1 MTLLHVWPNAIPV
14 KNIYAPL
21 HGARVRILILSDFA
35 SAMIADKLLV
45 TTAMTHP
52 SWLEAVQWCV
62 LAGGRSLP
70 LLLLQRLRQ
79 QSVVTGVIVEVGTG
93 ILTDCVPRNVF
104 EQTFHN

>member
-1 MTLLHVWPNAIPV
+1 
-14 KNIYAPL
+14 
-21 HGARVRILILSDFA
+21 
-35 SAMIADKLLV
+35 MIADKLLV
-45 TTAMTHP
+45 TTTMTHP

-79 QSVVTGVIVEVGTG
+79 QSVVKGVIVEVGTG

>member
-1 MTLLHVWPNAIPV
+1 
-14 KNIYAPL
+14 
-21 HGARVRILILSDFA
+21 
-35 SAMIADKLLV
+35 MIADKLLV
-45 TTAMTHP
+45 TTTMTHP

-79 QSVVTGVIVEVGTG
+79 QSVVKGVIVKAGTG
-93 ILTDCVPRNVF
+93 IITDCVPRNSF

>member
-1 MTLLHVWPNAIPV
+1 
-14 KNIYAPL
+14 
-21 HGARVRILILSDFA
+21 
-35 SAMIADKLLV
+35 MIADKLLV
-45 TTAMTHP
+45 TTTMTHP
-52 SWLEAVQWCV
+52 SWLEAVQWCG

-79 QSVVTGVIVEVGTG
+79 QSVVKGVIVKVGTV